1 MLKSVEQV
9 GELGMA
15 EVIQFPQRTETQIL
29 HFDDKHAFGEIAGLT
44 LSLIQEQGKVDAPY
58 TLVLFGGNE
67 VFFPLESF
75 EPTPEGLELAKIAG
89 DITLRALAVG
99 HDNWSR

>member
-1 MLKSVEQV
+1 
-9 GELGMA
+9 MA
-15 EVIQFPQRTETQIL
+15 EVIQFPQRTETQTL
-29 HFDDKHAFGEIAGLT
+29 RFDEKHAFGEIGGLM
-44 LSLIQEQGKVDAPY
+44 LSLVQEQDKADAPY
-58 TLVLFGGNE
+58 TLVLFDRND

-75 EPTPEGLELAKIAG
+75 EPTPEAFDLAKIAG

>member
-1 MLKSVEQV
+1 
-9 GELGMA
+9 
-15 EVIQFPQRTETQIL
+15 
-29 HFDDKHAFGEIAGLT
+29 FGEIGGLM
-44 LSLIQEQGKVDAPY
+44 LSLVQEQDKADAPY
-58 TLVLFGGNE
+58 TLVLFDRND

-75 EPTPEGLELAKIAG
+75 EPTPAAFDLAKIAG

>member
-1 MLKSVEQV
+1 
-9 GELGMA
+9 
-15 EVIQFPQRTETQIL
+15 
-29 HFDDKHAFGEIAGLT
+29 
-44 LSLIQEQGKVDAPY
+44 
-58 TLVLFGGNE
+58 VLFGGAD

-75 EPTPEGLELAKIAG
+75 EPTPEGLELAKIAS

>member
-1 MLKSVEQV
+1 
-9 GELGMA
+9 MA
-15 EVIQFPQRTETQIL
+15 EVIQFPQRTETQTL
-29 HFDDKHAFGEIAGLT
+29 RFDEKHAFGEIGGLM
-44 LSLIQEQGKVDAPY
+44 LSLVQEQDKAHAPY
-58 TLVLFGGNE
+58 TLVLFGGND

-75 EPTPEGLELAKIAG
+75 EPTPEAFDLAKIAG